1 MASEEVIISLNNVV
15 KQFDDFKAV
24 DNFTLDIK
32 KGQFVTILGPSGCG
46 KTTTLRM
53 IGGFE
58 LPSSGTIL
66 LNNQDITLLPPYKR
80 PINTVFQRYALF
92 PHLNVY
98 NNVAFGL
105 KLKKVEYKKKNKK
118 GEEVIKERHLTTQ
131 EIDELVYKA
140 LEIVDLEELED
151 RDISTLSGGQQQ
163 RVAIARCIVNK
174 PEILLLDEPLGALD
188 LKMRKEMQI
197 ELKAMH
203 KRLGMTFIYVTHDQE
218 EALTLSDRVVVM
230 SEGKI
235 QQIGT
240 PTDIYNEPQNCFVA
254 DFIGES
260 NILSGTMIRD
270 KRVEFCGQE
279 FDCIDAGFGENN
291 PVDVVIRPEDI
302 YVWRKEDEKRGQVVA
317 NEDDDAED
325 RVPKGKFTKWYGEV
339 QTCIFKGVH
348 YEMRV
353 LTPDNYE
360 FLIQDYHEYLP
371 GTEVGMLVRP
381 EDIQIMK
388 KEHYIWNYFEGE
400 VLKNGKVWFLD
411 AEWEVDEK
419 QIAPFAAGDKVQVRV
434 KFRDI
439 DLQDYEEEGTLSGE
453 VHFIL
458 FKGNHFHLTI
468 RTDEG
473 HDLYVNTNDVW
484 DDGDRV
490 GIVIPPHKIKIS
502 ALEDSGDE

>member
-1 MASEEVIISLNNVV
+1 M
-15 KQFDDFKAV
+15 
-24 DNFTLDIK
+24 
-32 KGQFVTILGPSGCG
+32 
-46 KTTTLRM
+46 
-53 IGGFE
+53 
-58 LPSSGTIL
+58 
-66 LNNQDITLLPPYKR
+66 
-80 PINTVFQRYALF
+80 
-92 PHLNVY
+92 
-98 NNVAFGL
+98 
-105 KLKKVEYKKKNKK
+105 
-118 GEEVIKERHLTTQ
+118 
-131 EIDELVYKA
+131 
-140 LEIVDLEELED
+140 
-151 RDISTLSGGQQQ
+151 
-163 RVAIARCIVNK
+163 
-174 PEILLLDEPLGALD
+174 LLLDEPLSALD
-188 LKMRKEMQI
+188 LKMRHDMQI
-197 ELKAMH
+197 ELKELH
-203 KRLGMTFIYVTHDQE
+203 EKLGITFIYVTHDQE

-230 SEGKI
+230 NEGKI

-270 KRVEFCGQE
+270 HRVEFCGQE

-291 PVDVVIRPEDI
+291 PVEVVIRPEDI
-302 YVWRKEDEKRGQVVA
+302 YIWEVRPASPDRAQTANADRTQTDSPSQTEDV
-317 NEDDDAED
+317 DPED
-325 RVPKGKFTKWYGEV
+325 RVPNGKFTKWYGTVES
-339 QTCIFKGVH
+339 CIFKGVH

-353 LTPDNYE
+353 LTPDGYE

-411 AEWEVDEK
+411 AEWEVEEK
-419 QIAPFAAGDKVQVRV
+419 ALEGFEPGEQVQVRV

-458 FKGNHFHLTI
+458 YKGNHYHLTI

-490 GIVIPPHKIKIS
+490 GILIHPKKIRIDKLTI
-502 ALEDSGDE
+502 

>member
-1 MASEEVIISLNNVV
+1 M
-15 KQFDDFKAV
+15 
-24 DNFTLDIK
+24 
-32 KGQFVTILGPSGCG
+32 
-46 KTTTLRM
+46 
-53 IGGFE
+53 
-58 LPSSGTIL
+58 
-66 LNNQDITLLPPYKR
+66 
-80 PINTVFQRYALF
+80 
-92 PHLNVY
+92 
-98 NNVAFGL
+98 
-105 KLKKVEYKKKNKK
+105 
-118 GEEVIKERHLTTQ
+118 
-131 EIDELVYKA
+131 
-140 LEIVDLEELED
+140 
-151 RDISTLSGGQQQ
+151 
-163 RVAIARCIVNK
+163 
-174 PEILLLDEPLGALD
+174 
-188 LKMRKEMQI
+188 
-197 ELKAMH
+197 
-203 KRLGMTFIYVTHDQE
+203 
-218 EALTLSDRVVVM
+218 TLSDRVVVM

-270 KRVEFCGQE
+270 YRVEFCGQE

-302 YVWRKEDEKRGQVVA
+302 YVWRKEDEKRGKVVA

-325 RVPKGKFTKWYGEV
+325 RVPNGKFTKWYGEV
-339 QTCIFKGVH
+339 QSCSFKGVH
-348 YEMRV
+348 HEMRV
-353 LTPDNYE
+353 LTPDKYE

-371 GTEVGMLVRP
+371 GTEIGMLVKP

-388 KEHYIWNYFEGE
+388 KEHYIYNYFEGE
-400 VLKNGKVWFLD
+400 VLKNGKVRFLD

-419 QIAPFAAGDKVQVRV
+419 QLEGFEPGEKVQVRV

-458 FKGNHFHLTI
+458 YKGNHYHLTI

-473 HDLYVNTNDVW
+473 NDLYVNTNDVW

-490 GIVIPPHKIKIS
+490 GIVIPAYKIK
-502 ALEDSGDE
+502 LDKWNE